1 MKLPRLKVLCIKY
14 NVLCILGILLF
25 TLTTYYLLL
34 TTVSAQDVSSLG
46 IANYYA
52 ISDSNV
58 KDGDIVSFSAKGY
71 FLSKI
76 PYDTAAFGVVTNNA
90 AISLTSEDNE
100 GKYPVVSTGNV
111 LLNVSA
117 KNGSIQ
123 KGDLIT
129 TSEIAGVGVKA
140 LKSGVVIGTA
150 ADSFSSNN
158 PEETGKILATLNVH
172 YFYSTNDA
180 VKRKVLDIAALSAL
194 AITESPSAVFKQ
206 VVAATVVII
215 SFVLGFVSFGRIAKN
230 GVEALGRNPM
240 AGYLIQFG
248 IFLNV
253 IITVAII
260 LAGLGVAFLILS
272 L

>member
-1 MKLPRLKVLCIKY
+1 M
-14 NVLCILGILLF
+14 GILFF
-25 TLTTYYLLL
+25 TLTAYYLLPA
-34 TTVSAQDVSSLG
+34 TVFAQDAVSSMG
-46 IANYYA
+46 IANYYN
-52 ISDSNV
+52 ISDPKV
-58 KDGDIVSFSAKGY
+58 KDGDIVSFSPKGY

-90 AISLTSEDNE
+90 AISLTSDDTV

-111 LLNVSA
+111 IMNVSS
-117 KNGSIQ
+117 KNGPIQ

-129 TSEIAGVGVKA
+129 TSDIPGVGVKA
-140 LKSGVVIGTA
+140 IKSGVVIGTA
-150 ADSFSSNN
+150 VDSFSSNN
-158 PEETGKILATLNVH
+158 PAETGQILATLNVH
-172 YFYSTNDA
+172 DFYSTQDA

-206 VVAATVVII
+206 VVAAVVVII
-215 SFVLGFVSFGRIAKN
+215 SFVLGFFSFARIAKN

-253 IITVAII
+253 TITITII